1 MKSTFIL
8 LLLFVSIS
16 FTTAQDASGSRLATS
31 NNHNTTE
38 DDESHWLKNRIG
50 IYGSFFSGYG
60 LSYQHQF
67 DNSFSLR
74 TQIFAY
80 GRNDDSKEYNSNEVR
95 LAYGADLQYNLK
107 RSGNTRLYAIA
118 GSFLDYYKSGNNYNY
133 PPISNDYDYERYIN
147 VGGGFGIELMAWRNL
162 SFVIEGGYYGRFGN
176 NTVTVYRS
184 ENGQDPI
191 YLKEKQSP
199 KTFGFGVGGGIS
211 YAF

>member
-1 MKSTFIL
+1 MKSIIVFL
-8 LLLFVSIS
+8 CLFVSIS
-16 FTTAQDASGSRLATS
+16 FAKAQDASNSKLPTS
-31 NNHNTTE
+31 SSQNSTQ
-38 DDESHWLKNRIG
+38 DDDSQWLKNRIG

-67 DNSFSLR
+67 ENGFSLR

-80 GRNDDSKEYNSNEVR
+80 GTNDDNKDYNSKEFR
-95 LAYGADLQYNLK
+95 FAYGADLQYNIR
-107 RSGNTRLYAIA
+107 RSRNTRLYAIA
-118 GSFLDYYKSGNNYNY
+118 GSFLDYYKSGNSYNY
-133 PPISNDYDYERYIN
+133 PSTSDDYDIERYIN

-176 NTVTVYRS
+176 NSVTVYRS
-184 ENGQDPI
+184 DSGQEPK
-191 YLKEKQSP
+191 YYKEKQSP